1 MVNPSEAPSPSTS
14 PIAIP
19 KLYAECLSAHLHQL
33 TTTTQITALIVE
45 NTFMSL
51 PRLIPSAMP
60 LLGPFSFLCHQK
72 WESYLK
78 VTFQTLSLSA
88 RGAN

>member
-1 MVNPSEAPSPSTS
+1 MAVQRAD
-14 PIAIP
+14 
-19 KLYAECLSAHLHQL
+19 YRH
-33 TTTTQITALIVE
+33 TQITALIIE

-72 WESYLK
+72 WESFLK
-78 VTFQTLSLSA
+78 VRRTP
-88 RGAN
+88 ANVWFGDMG